1 MVTIRRQPAVAGSF
15 YPDNK
20 QQLSAEIEDYLS
32 QTPLSRH
39 VPKVLI
45 VPHAGYYYSGRVAG
59 QGYCHLKNIAGN
71 IAKKINR
78 VILLGPSHK
87 VALHGCAVPSCDE
100 FSTSLGSI
108 TIDKKAC
115 QNLTTKNLA
124 QYNDLSHQWEH
135 SLEVQL
141 PFLQKCL
148 AAFTLIPVVVGDCQP
163 SKVKQLLNALLNEK
177 DQKNIS
183 STLIVISTD
192 LSHYHQYDRAQM
204 IDGNTI
210 DRILALQSNIEAECA
225 CGCHALNGLLSL
237 AAEKSWQ
244 VRLISKTNSGDV
256 SGDKS
261 RVVGYAS
268 FILYQTDQS
277 FNSIGINIEP
287 FQDE

>member
-1 MVTIRRQPAVAGSF
+1 MVTIRQPAVAGSF

-20 QQLSAEIEDYLS
+20 QQLSAEIENYLS
-32 QTPLSRH
+32 QTTLSSH

-59 QGYCHLKNIAGN
+59 QAYCQLKNTAKN
-71 IAKKINR
+71 ISR

-100 FSTSLGSI
+100 FGTPLGSI
-108 TIDKKAC
+108 TLDKGAC
-115 QNLTTKNLA
+115 KNLA
-124 QYNDLSHQWEH
+124 EKKLAQVNDLSHHWEH

-148 AAFTLIPVVVGDCQP
+148 ASFTLIPIVVGDCP
-163 SKVKQLLNALLNEK
+163 PEEVKLLLNALLNEQ
-177 DQKNIS
+177 DQENKTNNS

-192 LSHYHQYDRAQM
+192 LSHYHKYDSAQM
-204 IDGNTI
+204 IDNNTI
-210 DRILALQSNIEAECA
+210 ARILTLQTNIEPESA

-237 AAEKSWQ
+237 AAEKAWQ
-244 VRLISKTNSGDV
+244 PVLVSKTNSGDV

-261 RVVGYAS
+261 SVVGYAS
-268 FILYQTDQS
+268 FILYQTD
-277 FNSIGINIEP
+277 
-287 FQDE
+287 